1 MPNVPRWLLPLIAL
15 VLGGIAA
22 AVLFPMEQEAVK
34 DHLEGFPD
42 AHVFAHSLRPW
53 IIAFLCLMP
62 AIAAT
67 AYGLGSTFDRYL
79 ARQFAGIF
87 LICLAALF
95 GLWLLLDLNDNLS
108 DFKSSANRFL
118 SVLAFYGYRSPAI
131 LLVILPYALLLALIY
146 GLGKFSKSNEI
157 IAMIQS
163 GTGIVRVSAPLV
175 FAGLWCSAFLL
186 GLNYHWA
193 PHAEGKRGEMVARA
207 NGWPIYDAK
216 NVLYRDPA
224 SQRLWMVG
232 TFPENFRQGGYL
244 DNVEVTTLNPDNS
257 LSTRM
262 TSPRAWWNRAKREWT
277 FEEPTVARFTA
288 GESPE
293 FESMDEPMIRKSW
306 NETPSQIIK
315 PGLSVEYLGI
325 PDISSWL
332 ASPLAKQAV
341 SNQPSYLTH
350 WHYRW
355 ALPLT
360 CVVTVL
366 LAAPLSI
373 HFTRRGSGSGIF
385 LAVLLSVL
393 MIFFS
398 SVALALGEAALI
410 PPLLAAWLPNMAF
423 ALLGLWLFHRR
434 VTGRPIYQSFKRLLT
449 VNS

>member
-1 MPNVPRWLLPLIAL
+1 MP
-15 VLGGIAA
+15 
-22 AVLFPMEQEAVK
+22 
-34 DHLEGFPD
+34 
-42 AHVFAHSLRPW
+42 
-53 IIAFLCLMP
+53 
-62 AIAAT
+62 
-67 AYGLGSTFDRYL
+67 
-79 ARQFAGIF
+79 
-87 LICLAALF
+87 
-95 GLWLLLDLNDNLS
+95 
-108 DFKSSANRFL
+108 
-118 SVLAFYGYRSPAI
+118 
-131 LLVILPYALLLALIY
+131 
-146 GLGKFSKSNEI
+146 
-157 IAMIQS
+157 
-163 GTGIVRVSAPLV
+163 
-175 FAGLWCSAFLL
+175 
-186 GLNYHWA
+186 
-193 PHAEGKRGEMVARA
+193 
-207 NGWPIYDAK
+207 
-216 NVLYRDPA
+216 
-224 SQRLWMVG
+224 
-232 TFPENFRQGGYL
+232 
-244 DNVEVTTLNPDNS
+244 NS

-262 TSPRAWWNRAKREWT
+262 TSPRARWDRATREWS
-277 FEEPTVARFTA
+277 FEEPIVARFTA
-288 GESPE
+288 GESPG

-325 PDISSWL
+325 PEISSWL
-332 ASPLAKQAV
+332 ASPLAKQEV
-341 SNQPSYLTH
+341 SNLSSYLTH

-423 ALLGLWLFHRR
+423 GLLGLWLYHRR